1 MPILPS
7 GEEEGNE
14 QENLSSMDDKDTKT
28 FDKDSKEGIKGQLQK
43 KTKVK
48 KHPKRQLKPRSQTE
62 AMLRVAKSIE
72 ASAKQQEEMKYQ
84 RLETLMKS
92 ERQRDEMFLEYQKQ
106 QAKANQKFMMAQ
118 ILMQS
123 SSNTRPPHN
132 SYTPPQPMPF
142 PIQPSG
148 SLGGFQWNNSYTGDA
163 GSENLDGPIS
173 QKLRS

>member
-72 ASAKQQEEMKYQ
+72 SSAKQQEMKDQ

-92 ERQRDEMFLEYQKQ
+92 ERQRDEIFLEYQKQ
-106 QAKANQKFMMAQ
+106 QAEANRKHELMMAQ
-118 ILMQS
+118 DTYAVIIK
-123 SSNTRPPHN
+123 
-132 SYTPPQPMPF
+132 YTASTQQLHTSTTHALPF
-142 PIQPSG
+142 TTIRFIGRVSV
-148 SLGGFQWNNSYTGDA
+148 
-163 GSENLDGPIS
+163 E
-173 QKLRS
+173 

>member
-7 GEEEGNE
+7 GEEKGNE

-43 KTKVK
+43 KSKVK

-72 ASAKQQEEMKYQ
+72 SSAKQQEEMKDQ

-106 QAKANQKFMMAQ
+106 QAKANLKHELMMAQ
-118 ILMQS
+118 TLMQS

-142 PIQPSG
+142 PLQPSG

-163 GSENLDGPIS
+163 GSENQDGPIS
-173 QKLRS
+173 QKL